1 MITSFL
7 VIFFFLGDIFF
18 LPKATKKILTQTKKN
33 THQQTKLLIQ
43 RKHVYTY
50 DISFL
55 CPPPILNL
63 IYLNFSFS
71 EKKNITPKKKIYHFR
86 RGQIFEDLRYKF
98 RNNFKSWYT
107 IFRVIFFYKTSD
119 VKNCLGTWRKK
130 KISQLKKKYQ
140 H

>member
-7 VIFFFLGDIFF
+7 VIFFFFWVIFF
-18 LPKATKKILTQTKKN
+18 FAEGNKKKYSPKQKKILTNKRSYSSNGN
-33 THQQTKLLIQ
+33 TYIPMIY
-43 RKHVYTY
+43 RFYA
-50 DISFL
+50 
-55 CPPPILNL
+55 PPILNL